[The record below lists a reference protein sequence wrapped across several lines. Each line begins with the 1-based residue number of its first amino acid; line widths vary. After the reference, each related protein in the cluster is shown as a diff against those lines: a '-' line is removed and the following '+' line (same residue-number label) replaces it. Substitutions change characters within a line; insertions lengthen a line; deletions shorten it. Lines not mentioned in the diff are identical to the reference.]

1 MERIW
6 TNWYLASEEVEND
19 AVVQSAQAAEQ
30 LINPD
35 YDHTRQL
42 SDQNLAGVREL
53 NGLLVSYNQLGADQA
68 ATLTQEQLVNAENLL
83 AGAAGEWLVDQA
95 VKSVAAAVFH
105 NVILPCKYDRNR
117 PVGDNQIDNLV
128 ITSTGIYCIE
138 VKVRKIAGKLFDFNR
153 LGRGIYDQ
161 ISYHKEAL
169 TQVLQPMG
177 ISPNFIKTIV
187 VVINRLGNDDFKLKN
202 QEDLQRAGSQVV
214 KLSVLNLFLSNDGF
228 ALLNQ
233 QQIQAIEQAIQSQ
246 RLPDRRTYSANV
258 RFKLT
263 QAHLDKAR
271 QISQAVR
278 LGIPLAQNVTYH
290 ERLNDYPLTGLT
302 GKQQNMLWLIVGRL
316 YGFGCGTLQLT
327 RSELRTGAGYG
338 GRDFLRLDQQLS
350 ELAEFMQQSKLFQ
363 KAKYEDKKL
372 TVSVSKK
379 YSFLFNGCTKDFT
392 CWNYQLLR
400 RISLNNAK
408 TLFRKLLQ
416 ASAAGCYQVS
426 FEQLREI
433 LAVPDSYSNYKMIK
447 RRVERAWLQLVPF
460 FGNLNYDV
468 SERGRANKIIQI
480 RFTFNKF
487 TSEELMIRKNYNYYL
502 NNILANPYL
511 SAEEKE
517 QAQKLFEKD
526 FKDYL
531 NHP

>member
-1 MERIW
+1 MERMW

-53 NGLLVSYNQLGADQA
+53 NGLLVSYNQLGVAQA

-138 VKVRKIAGKLFDFNR
+138 VKVRKIAGKFFDFNR

-246 RLPDRRTYSANV
+246 RLPDRRTYPANV

-290 ERLNDYPLTGLT
+290 GRLNDYPFTGLT

-416 ASAAGCYQVS
+416 VSAAGCYQVS

-433 LAVPDSYSNYKMIK
+433 LAVPDSYSNYEVMRNKIK
-447 RRVERAWLQLVPF
+447 PAVLQLVPF
-460 FGNLNYDV
+460 FGNLSYEV
-468 SERGRANKIIQI
+468 VKSGKANKIVGIT
-480 RFTFNKF
+480 FTFDKF
-487 TSEELMIRKNYNYYL
+487 SPEELLTLREWHKYSTNISANSHLSLTEQLKAEKILEKNFGDCL
-502 NNILANPYL
+502 
-511 SAEEKE
+511 K
-517 QAQKLFEKD
+517 
-526 FKDYL
+526 
-531 NHP
+531 